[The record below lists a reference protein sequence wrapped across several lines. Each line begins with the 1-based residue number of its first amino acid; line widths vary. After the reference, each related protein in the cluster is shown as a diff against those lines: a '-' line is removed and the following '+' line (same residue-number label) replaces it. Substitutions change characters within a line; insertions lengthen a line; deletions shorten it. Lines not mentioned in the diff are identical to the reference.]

1 LKLVKAHD
9 IPPLVTKEF
18 IEHQC
23 AGILC
28 DKSLPLQDKRQKLLQ
43 ILTALKQDID
53 QSAEDQLLKDG
64 GGLACSQ
71 RLSDAQDCLIEFLY
85 DTALAVF
92 YPCNNPSDAEKIA
105 LCAIG
110 GYGRGT
116 LAPQSD
122 IDLLFLR
129 PYKQTAWGEQV
140 VEWILYMLWDLGFK
154 VGHATRTLDEC
165 IAISKSD
172 MTARTA
178 LVEARYIIGEK
189 NLFKSLIKRFQNE
202 IVLPDQ
208 GEFIQAKLEERDKRH
223 DKHGVSRYLVEPN
236 VKESKGGL
244 RDLHTLYWIG
254 KYHYHVR
261 HPSELVKKK
270 VFSRTEYNRFLKC
283 EDFLWATR
291 CHLHFETKRAEERLS
306 FDLQPVL
313 ARRLGYVAEAGLKDV
328 ERFMKHYFLCAKD
341 VGDLTRIVCASVE
354 QSSDLNQANLLEKI
368 VSPLKRNPKI
378 IKDSKDF
385 TLDRNRLHIT
395 SADVFE
401 KDPVNLIRFFNFF
414 DQLNVGL
421 HPDAMRT
428 VTRSLK
434 YINADLRQ
442 NKIANNLFLDILTS
456 SKNPEK
462 TLRRMN
468 ESGVLGRFIPDFGKI
483 VAMMQFN
490 MYHHY
495 TVDEHLIRSVGI
507 LSDILKGTLAEEH
520 PLAHSLLDKI
530 THHRALFVAMFL
542 HDIAKGRPE
551 DHSVAGSQIAL
562 KLCPRFGLDE
572 EETEL
577 VSWLVKDH
585 LLMSMTAQNRDLAD
599 RKTIADFATHVQTI
613 ERLRLLLILTVAD
626 IKAVGPGVWNGWK
639 GQLLRTLY
647 YQTEVILTGGHSE
660 LEPAAR
666 AKGARE
672 SLLQSLSD
680 WPEQDTAHIIN
691 LHSNAYWLRV
701 EQDSQINHARMIR
714 KADQNKQDFAYEI
727 KTHNFEAV
735 TELTIFTQ
743 DHPRLLSL
751 IAGACTLSGANI
763 VDAQI
768 YTTTDGRALD
778 SIFIRRAFDM
788 DEDEVRRAGRIVET
802 VQKAL
807 KGEQTLDERLDSKR
821 KKKKSKPFKLKPK
834 VTLSNTSSEY
844 FTVIEANGLDRT
856 GLLHDL
862 TEVLSTCDLN
872 ITSAHISTFGERA
885 VDTFYVLNKN
895 GHKITQLKQIN
906 KVCRQLEQVF
916 G

>member
-1 LKLVKAHD
+1 LKLVKPQDA
-9 IPPLVTKEF
+9 PPLITRQELDRICQPF
-18 IEHQC
+18 
-23 AGILC
+23 
-28 DKSLPLQDKRQKLLQ
+28 LQDRSLTPPDKRN
-43 ILTALKQDID
+43 
-53 QSAEDQLLKDG
+53 QLLAHLVDVRKAIHAKAEALLLEDG

-71 RLSDAQDCLIEFLY
+71 RLSRAQDCLIRFLY
-85 DTALAVF
+85 ETALSVF
-92 YPCNNPSDAEKIA
+92 YPCNNPSNAEKMA
-105 LCAIG
+105 LLAIG

-116 LAPQSD
+116 LAPHSD

-140 VEWILYMLWDLGFK
+140 VEWILYMLWDMGFK
-154 VGHATRTLDEC
+154 VGHATRTLQDC
-165 IAISKSD
+165 MAIAKTD

-178 LVEARYIIGEK
+178 MVEARFLIGEK
-189 NLFKSLIKRFQNE
+189 ALYDELVQRFHDD
-202 IVLPDQ
+202 IVVPDH
-208 GEFIQAKLEERDKRH
+208 GEFIQAKLEERDQRH

-254 KYHYHVR
+254 KYHYQVR
-261 HPSELVKKK
+261 HPSELVKKQ
-270 VFSRTEYNRFLKC
+270 VFSRTEYHRFLKC

-313 ARRLGYVAEAGLKDV
+313 ARRLGYVSHPGLRDV

-341 VGDLTRIVCASVE
+341 VGDLTRIVCAGVE
-354 QSSDLNQANLLEKI
+354 QDSDKTHEPLLEKI
-368 VSPLKRNPKI
+368 VSPLKRDPKI
-378 IKDSKDF
+378 LRNNPDF
-385 TLDRNRLHIT
+385 TLDRNRLYIR
-395 SADVFE
+395 SPQVFE
-401 KDPVNLIRFFNFF
+401 KDPVNLIRFFYYF
-414 DQLNVGL
+414 DQLDVGL

-434 YINADLRQ
+434 LINSELRQ
-442 NKIANNLFLDILTS
+442 NPMANALFVDILTS
-456 SKNPEK
+456 QRNPEK

-495 TVDEHLIRSVGI
+495 TVDEHLLRSVGI
-507 LSDILKGTLAEEH
+507 LSDILKGRLEKEH
-520 PLAHSLLDKI
+520 PLSHSLIDKI
-530 THHRALFVAMFL
+530 SHRRALFVAMFL

-551 DHSVAGSQIAL
+551 DHSIAGSRIAL
-562 KLCPRFGLDE
+562 KLCPRLGLDE

-577 VSWLVKDH
+577 VAWLIKDH

-599 RKTIADFATHVQTI
+599 RKTIADFATHVQTM

-666 AKGARE
+666 AE
-672 SLLQSLSD
+672 SAQKCLGKYLSD
-680 WPEQDTAHIIN
+680 WPEDERNRVIG
-691 LHSNAYWLRV
+691 LHDSAYWLRV
-701 EQDSQINHARMIR
+701 DEDSQINHANMIR
-714 KADQNKQDFAYEI
+714 KADQAGQTFAHEI
-727 KTHNFEAV
+727 RAHQFEGV
-735 TELTIFTQ
+735 TELTILTK

-778 SIFIRRAFDM
+778 SIFIRRAFEL
-788 DEDEVRRAGRIVET
+788 DEDEIRRASRIVET

-807 KGEQTLDERLDSKR
+807 KGEQTLDDRLDIKR
-821 KKKKSKPFKLKPK
+821 QKKKSRPFKLKPK

-862 TEVLSTCDLN
+862 TTVLSEFNLN

-885 VDTFYVLNKN
+885 IDTFYVQRQD
-895 GHKITQLKQIN
+895 GHKITQYEQIQMICQ
-906 KVCRQLEQVF
+906 KLEQLF
-916 G
+916 